1 MRSKL
6 SAIGRTV
13 LVVAVVVLIMAAGAA
28 GYAANSSRTVVSTF
42 TTTLI
47 VGTYDVQQ
55 ITSNVTIT
63 KTTMIIEGGKFLEYN
78 FTGNGPILE
87 NDLLGLFENY
97 TTTYASSTHLQW
109 VNNGTGFN
117 FNATSASSTCMIGRN
132 NSIYDCSL
140 ILNGFGAAYF
150 GNGQKWANSSRWVGT
165 FVINNSSPSNVVSYF
180 SALESFLSMRGLKLV
195 STSSGIPQGLV
206 TVTKLVII
214 SYVESLAAY
223 TSGTCSWVAGTAFIN
238 SSVTTEYIFP
248 SNINDTSQQQFLNI
262 TITTV
267 TSNLTNLTSSTTTTI
282 TLGAASQS
290 TSTTCPFGV

>member
-1 MRSKL
+1 
-6 SAIGRTV
+6 
-13 LVVAVVVLIMAAGAA
+13 VVVLIIAAGAA
-28 GYAANSSRTVVSTF
+28 GYATNSSRTIVSTF
-42 TTTLI
+42 TTTAI

-55 ITSNVTIT
+55 ITSNVTTT
-63 KTTMIIEGGKFLEYN
+63 KTITIIKDSNFLEYN
-78 FTGNGPILE
+78 FTGNGTILE
-87 NDLLGLFENY
+87 NDLLGLIENY

-117 FNATSASSTCMIGRN
+117 FNATSASSACTIAN
-132 NSIYDCSL
+132 NSTYDCSL
-140 ILNGFGAAYF
+140 VLDGFGAAYF
-150 GNGQKWANSSRWVGT
+150 GNGQQWANSTKWVGT

-180 SALESFLSMRGLKLV
+180 SALESFLSIRGLKLV
-195 STSSGIPQGLV
+195 STSSGIPQDLV
-206 TVTKLVII
+206 TVTKLIII

-248 SNINDTSQQQFLNI
+248 SNINNTSEQQFLNI

-282 TLGAASQS
+282 TLSAASQS